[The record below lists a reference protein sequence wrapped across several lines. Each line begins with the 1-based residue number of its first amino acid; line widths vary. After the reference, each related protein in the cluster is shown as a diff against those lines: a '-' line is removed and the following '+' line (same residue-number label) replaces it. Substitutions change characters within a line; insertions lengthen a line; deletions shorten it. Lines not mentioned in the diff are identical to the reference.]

1 MKSYNPNSSE
11 IKTSQKKKKFILF
24 EWLIQSWRFSCS
36 GFRIRWFQIKIK
48 LVKYNNNK
56 NKIKRNIMFDLL
68 LNFYFITI
76 DFVVWLFFFI
86 CKQRLFKNSFD
97 LLLLFWF
104 YSFVRVI
111 FFIFIMFRRRRR
123 RLILSFFYQINFFF
137 INVNEII
144 YKWSK
149 I

>member
-48 LVKYNNNK
+48 LVKYNNNNK

-111 FFIFIMFRRRRR
+111 FFIFIMFRRHRR
-123 RLILSFFYQINFFF
+123 RLILSFFYK